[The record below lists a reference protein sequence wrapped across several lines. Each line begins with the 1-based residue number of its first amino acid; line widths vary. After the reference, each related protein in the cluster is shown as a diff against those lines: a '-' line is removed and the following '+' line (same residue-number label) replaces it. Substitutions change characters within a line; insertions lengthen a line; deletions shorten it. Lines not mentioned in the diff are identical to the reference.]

1 MTTISS
7 FFAENRKIFFFLL
20 SLLLAFGISWL
31 VHEPT
36 YTQAQTYVLFLLI
49 FSVGLWL
56 TEAVP
61 PFAVGLLIIAF
72 LVYSLG
78 YEKFTTNPVDVNIY
92 TNTFSS
98 SVIWLMLGGFFLASA
113 MTKTK
118 LDVSFIKVTLKVCGS
133 NPKWILFGMMSVTM
147 IASMLIS
154 NTATTAMMVAVLMP
168 ILAKLDKES
177 KTGKALILGI
187 PIAAATGGMGTMIGS
202 PPNAIAA
209 GALINSHQPINFVT
223 WIYYGLPVAFSLS
236 LLAWWVLVK
245 IYMEETTPFK
255 FVKIEV
261 TEEKTDSQ
269 NSFHRWI
276 VIIILLITLLLW
288 LTSPLHGLSAAA
300 VSAVPLVFLPLTG
313 ILTGNDIRA
322 IGWDT
327 LILVAGG
334 LALGIGLQEVG
345 LLDLYAIRISSFQ
358 IPTIILFF
366 LFAYSTMLF
375 SNIMSNTATSTVLIP
390 LGMAILPNNVTEIA
404 MIIGLSAST
413 ALFLPV
419 STPPNA
425 IAFSTGYIQ
434 QKDFRLGGALIG
446 LFGPAIIVLWVLLI
460 S

>member
-1 MTTISS
+1 
-7 FFAENRKIFFFLL
+7 
-20 SLLLAFGISWL
+20 
-31 VHEPT
+31 
-36 YTQAQTYVLFLLI
+36 
-49 FSVGLWL
+49 
-56 TEAVP
+56 
-61 PFAVGLLIIAF
+61 
-72 LVYSLG
+72 
-78 YEKFTTNPVDVNIY
+78 
-92 TNTFSS
+92 
-98 SVIWLMLGGFFLASA
+98 
-113 MTKTK
+113 
-118 LDVSFIKVTLKVCGS
+118 
-133 NPKWILFGMMSVTM
+133 
-147 IASMLIS
+147 
-154 NTATTAMMVAVLMP
+154 
-168 ILAKLDKES
+168 
-177 KTGKALILGI
+177 
-187 PIAAATGGMGTMIGS
+187 
-202 PPNAIAA
+202 
-209 GALINSHQPINFVT
+209 
-223 WIYYGLPVAFSLS
+223 
-236 LLAWWVLVK
+236 
-245 IYMEETTPFK
+245 MEETTPFK

-288 LTSPLHGLSAAA
+288 LTSPLHGLNAAA
-300 VSAVPLVFLPLTG
+300 VSAVPLVFLLLTG
-313 ILTGNDIRA
+313 ILTGIDIRA